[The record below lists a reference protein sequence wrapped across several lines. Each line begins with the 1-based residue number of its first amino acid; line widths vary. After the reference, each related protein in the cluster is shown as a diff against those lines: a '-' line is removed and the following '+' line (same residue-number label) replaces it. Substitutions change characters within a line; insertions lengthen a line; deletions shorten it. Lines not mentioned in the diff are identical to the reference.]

1 MQSWDWNAISGFQEY
16 RTQSQDSQIV
26 QNMINLA
33 TCIASF
39 QPAVLH
45 DYLVLWYSNYSLE
58 ASLRN
63 GPQRTQSSFPI
74 S

>member
-1 MQSWDWNAISGFQEY
+1 MQSWDWNAMDSKNTEHS
-16 RTQSQDSQIV
+16 SQDSQIV

-39 QPAVLH
+39 QPPVLH

-63 GPQRTQSSFPI
+63 GP
-74 S
+74 